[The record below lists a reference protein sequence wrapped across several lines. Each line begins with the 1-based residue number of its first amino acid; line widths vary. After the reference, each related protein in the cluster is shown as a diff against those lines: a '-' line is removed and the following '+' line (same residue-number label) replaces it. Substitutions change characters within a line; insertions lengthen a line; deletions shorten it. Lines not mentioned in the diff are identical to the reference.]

1 MIFFAAE
8 SLDTIT
14 RNANVSTEC
23 EHSSFQAGD
32 IEDALSEVRGILF

>member
-14 RNANVSTEC
+14 RNATVWTEC
-23 EHSSFQAGD
+23 EHSSFQAGA